1 MHRLMA
7 KIISSDEDV
16 ETFYKLITN
25 LIIQQSY
32 KQLKND
38 SYIEPEVIVNMI
50 HNNIASHNDFPKS
63 AYDYEGLNKIEIN
76 NDQLSATAES
86 LIGYRVRDEA
96 NKLENKFNEF
106 TYSGKNG
113 NYMVFL
119 NANDQIFELR
129 DNEERTLLLVFTYFI
144 DSCKNY
150 QVNPYRM
157 LRAIKKAI
165 FSSKKRLI
173 AKVENKEYNVI
184 KLRY

>member
-1 MHRLMA
+1 MKLEDFTHNLNA
-7 KIISSDEDV
+7 KDYVIGYASPDGYKIISSDEDV

-86 LIGYRVRDEA
+86 LIGYRVRDEV
-96 NKLENKFNEF
+96 NKLENKFNEL

-119 NANDQIFELR
+119 MPMTKSLN
-129 DNEERTLLLVFTYFI
+129 
-144 DSCKNY
+144 
-150 QVNPYRM
+150 
-157 LRAIKKAI
+157 
-165 FSSKKRLI
+165 
-173 AKVENKEYNVI
+173 
-184 KLRY
+184 